1 VIHKKKFAALAGAAA
16 LIVCSANAQ
25 TGPVV
30 LKSPNGE
37 VEIAFAT
44 LSRGS
49 QPAET
54 GQLAYRASFRG
65 KPVVDWSN
73 LGLDIQ
79 GSQVLGA
86 QVRITGSEQSQ
97 GDETWTAPQGKANP
111 IRNRY
116 NAVVIKAEETGSRR
130 RFIEIE
136 ARAYDD
142 GAAFRYRVPRQN
154 ALREI
159 RIAREATQFRIAKD
173 ARTFPLVLPNF
184 RSNYEDDY
192 LELPLSGVHS
202 DYLIGLPLL
211 MEVPGVAWLAITE
224 AYIDNYAGLYLST
237 RDSRTLEA
245 RLSPRLDEPGLA
257 VSTET
262 PMNSPWRVLMM
273 GAEAGRLVESNIV
286 LNLNPPCAIADTSW
300 IKPGKTSWNWWSGTV
315 ARNVSFKPGM
325 NTETMKHYID
335 FSARNGFE
343 YMLIDAG
350 WTRRIPGR
358 EGPNDSGT
366 DLTQTNP
373 NINMPELL
381 EYAKSKN
388 VRLWV
393 WAHWTDVDRQM
404 DEAFPLYQ
412 KWGIAGVKID
422 FMDRDDQWMVN
433 WYRRVAKKAAEH
445 KLMLDFHGAYK
456 PDGLRR
462 TYPNVMTREG
472 VMGLEYAKWS
482 ARITPRHNVTI
493 AFTRM
498 LAGPMDY
505 TPGAFENVTKEEFVP
520 RNRFPMTMGT
530 RAHQLALFVIYESA
544 LQMVADYPGAY
555 DGQKELDFLK
565 AVPAAWDETRVLNGE
580 PVKYITVARR
590 RGQEWYVG
598 AITDWDARELDVPL
612 SFLGSGSYTADIFSD
627 APDAAKQ
634 PKNTVREQRQ
644 VNAKTVLKL
653 RLAPGGGAAIRLTPA
668 R

>member
-1 VIHKKKFAALAGAAA
+1 MIKKGKFAALAGAAA
-16 LIVCSANAQ
+16 LVVCAARAQ
-25 TGPVV
+25 TNPVV
-30 LKSPNGE
+30 LKSPNGD

-44 LSRGS
+44 LSGRS
-49 QPAET
+49 PAEA
-54 GQLAYRASFRG
+54 GQLAYRAGFRG

-97 GDETWTAPQGKANP
+97 GDETWTAPHGKANP

-116 NAVVIKAEETGSRR
+116 NAIVIKVEETGSRGR
-130 RFIEIE
+130 RMEIE

-159 RIAREATQFRIAKD
+159 RIAGEATQFRIAKD
-173 ARTFPLVLPNF
+173 GRTFPLVLRNF
-184 RSNYEDDY
+184 RTSYEDDY

-202 DYLIGLPLL
+202 EYLIGLPLL
-211 MEVPGVAWLAITE
+211 MEVPGAAWLAITE
-224 AYIDNYAGLYLST
+224 AYLDNYAGLYLST
-237 RDSRTLEA
+237 GRDARTLEA

-257 VSTET
+257 VSTQT

-300 IKPGKTSWNWWSGTV
+300 IKPGKTSWDWWSGSV

-350 WTRRIPGR
+350 WARRIPGR
-358 EGPNDSGT
+358 DGPNDSGT

-412 KWGIAGVKID
+412 KWGLAGVKID

-482 ARITPRHNVTI
+482 GRITPRHNVTI

-505 TPGAFENVTKEEFVP
+505 TPGGFENVTKEEFVS

-530 RAHQLALFVIYESA
+530 RAHQLALFAIYESA

-555 DGQKELDFLK
+555 EGQKELDFLK

-612 SFLGSGSYTADIFSD
+612 SFLGSGSYTADIYSD

-653 RLAPGGGAAIRLTPA
+653 RLAPGGGCAIRLTPA